1 MVELNN
7 IEIKVVTGGVVN
19 VNRGTLRQPIANATS
34 EWGRMVNDGAAALN
48 DFGSWLGGSIY
59 DWTH

>member
-1 MVELNN
+1 MTELNSS
-7 IEIKVVTGGVVN
+7 EINVVN
-19 VNRGTLRQPIANATS
+19 GGIVKGTLRQPIANATS

-48 DFGSWLGGSIY
+48 DFGSWLGSSIY